1 MSFSE
6 SATAQLLVPMTA
18 REYLSR
24 FVPATRGSLLRLDAA
39 LQEIE
44 NRAATIA
51 APYGLKSSGGRYPR
65 VVWDL
70 IYS

>member
-6 SATAQLLVPMTA
+6 SATAQLLEPMTA

-24 FVPATRGSLLRLDAA
+24 FVPAMPGSLLRPNSA

-44 NRAATIA
+44 QRAATIA
-51 APYGLKSSGGRYPR
+51 APYGLNSSGGRYPR